1 MELENIVA
9 NTVLLKAREGKL
21 THVNGLGAGLAVF
34 DFELDVREKVGNGRV
49 DDGSRSARLSTA
61 GNPPPPFSPLLI
73 DTQMQQFMSLMQ
85 CYGEGDHTENDSSG
99 ARPEPGGFIYPRCL

>member
-21 THVNGLGAGLAVF
+21 THVNELGAGLAVF
-34 DFELDVREKVGNGRV
+34 DFALGVREKVGNGRV
-49 DDGSRSARLSTA
+49 DDGSRSARLGTA
-61 GNPPPPFSPLLI
+61 GNPPPLLV

-85 CYGEGDHTENDSSG
+85 CYDEGDHTENDSSG